1 MTFFSNLWFF
11 QLNAT
16 SGNISPNPD
25 GYAED
30 DKDISKVSKPKSD
43 QGPSNVH
50 LSSSSETV
58 THKMNDGNHKIK
70 EDMKEYISED
80 EEEEEYEEVD
90 DEDEDIKLPLQNIN
104 PNAEMSLEEAR
115 YALQHI
121 KNEASSS
128 STINEDNKKISKPPY
143 RLLE

>member
-1 MTFFSNLWFF
+1 MTFFPIHGFF

-30 DKDISKVSKPKSD
+30 DKDSSKVSKTKSD
-43 QGPSNVH
+43 QGPSNVP
-50 LSSSSETV
+50 LSGSSETV
-58 THKMNDGNHKIK
+58 THKMNDGDHKIK

-90 DEDEDIKLPLQNIN
+90 DEDE
-104 PNAEMSLEEAR
+104 
-115 YALQHI
+115 
-121 KNEASSS
+121 EASFFMCCSAYLASS
-128 STINEDNKKISKPPY
+128 RDISAFVS
-143 RLLE
+143 